1 MLYCSAD
8 TLEIEMLKCQRQQTR
23 ILTSLVTSSFH
34 FSMHKCNPFEIKIG
48 GIISLHKFNPLET
61 FFFSYENRLEE
72 RAH

>member
-1 MLYCSAD
+1 MLDCSAD
-8 TLEIEMLKCQRQQTR
+8 TFEIEMS
-23 ILTSLVTSSFH
+23 TSADQNPYFVGNKQFS